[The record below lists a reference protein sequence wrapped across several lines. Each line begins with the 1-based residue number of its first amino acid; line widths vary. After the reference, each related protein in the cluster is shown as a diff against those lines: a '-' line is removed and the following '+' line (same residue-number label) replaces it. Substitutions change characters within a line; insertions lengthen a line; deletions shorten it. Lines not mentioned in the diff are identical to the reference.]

1 MAKPLYEIKRPTEM
15 KSYRALSEFFQE
27 KPVKGNNKINKILKE
42 EQLERFRQ
50 FYDIKVRIETKKT
63 VYTIYPKDYQSKNSM
78 CVAKKAKRKTK
89 LKELN
94 IQDTIVIDDKEYD
107 LDNPKRI
114 IKDYFY
120 PYVVTSAIH
129 AKINSKSDFYHLLF
143 YPTQFY
149 QQLYKK
155 DSFEFYLIINK
166 YGLEVIQAFEQIVSS
181 RLFKIIDYQ
190 IEKMVKQS
198 IIDVQTNFRDN
209 KGNFIKKD
217 LIDEFDKKIL
227 KENDWS
233 NVGSIMQSLKGRAKF
248 FSLRN
253 KYYSEFIGEKRKI
266 KQETHF
272 HDTKVA
278 EEIFDKNLYDL
289 EEDLE
294 KQLNYLEN
302 FLTYMRQRII
312 FLMQTKDI
320 DFESGAED
328 KIDRIK
334 DKTKEE
340 IDIADNSN
348 INFNSDFK
356 NITIQSI
363 KSLLDMFTCN
373 YKGVKNI
380 YIEILKL
387 FVTVICTMNIIS
399 VL

>member
-1 MAKPLYEIKRPTEM
+1 MFKLTLEI
-15 KSYRALSEFFQE
+15 
-27 KPVKGNNKINKILKE
+27 
-42 EQLERFRQ
+42 
-50 FYDIKVRIETKKT
+50 IKVI
-63 VYTIYPKDYQSKNSM
+63 
-78 CVAKKAKRKTK
+78 
-89 LKELN
+89 
-94 IQDTIVIDDKEYD
+94 
-107 LDNPKRI
+107 
-114 IKDYFY
+114 
-120 PYVVTSAIH
+120 
-129 AKINSKSDFYHLLF
+129 LL
-143 YPTQFY
+143 
-149 QQLYKK
+149 
-155 DSFEFYLIINK
+155 
-166 YGLEVIQAFEQIVSS
+166 
-181 RLFKIIDYQ
+181 
-190 IEKMVKQS
+190 
-198 IIDVQTNFRDN
+198 
-209 KGNFIKKD
+209 KKD

-380 YIEILKL
+380 YRNPETFCDCNMYNEYSFSTLRNMTKDR
-387 FVTVICTMNIIS
+387 FNKKWKKVICS
-399 VL
+399 Q